1 LSVELPFTLTHPKPE
16 QVSIDTNALL
26 RGESV
31 AAPETSSTNE
41 PTTNGQSNQNNN
53 DQQVP
58 VDLNLIQFET
68 R

>member
-26 RGESV
+26 RGELV
-31 AAPETSSTNE
+31 ATPDTSNTNE
-41 PTTNGQSNQNNN
+41 PTTNGQSNQNN

-58 VDLNLIQFET
+58 VDLNLIQFDT